1 MAAARSF
8 SPRRQ
13 AGFTLI
19 EMIVVITILA
29 LAMTIVPAITKGIAS
44 SRLRA
49 ASDSLVAALRA
60 AHLEALRQDAL
71 ITFSLNLPGRSY
83 GLSGSP
89 GLRRLPGTV
98 TRLEVSP
105 AALAD
110 ARGMVLLRFQPDGSA
125 TPARIVLW
133 GGLSHR
139 AIRIDWLTGR
149 VRQGD

>member
-1 MAAARSF
+1 MAAARFF

-19 EMIVVITILA
+19 EMMVVITILA
-29 LAMTIVPAITKGIAS
+29 LAMTIAPAITKGIAS

-60 AHLEALRQDAL
+60 AHMEALRQDAA
-71 ITFSLNLPGRSY
+71 IIVALNLPGRSY
-83 GLSGSP
+83 GTSGTP
-89 GLRRLPGTV
+89 GVKRLPGTV

-105 AALAD
+105 AGLAD
-110 ARGMVLLRFQPDGSA
+110 ARGVVLLRFEPDGSA
-125 TPARIVLW
+125 TPARIVLF
-133 GGLSHR
+133 GGRSPR
-139 AIRIDWLTGR
+139 AIHIDWLTGR